1 MNFTHIFNTGY
12 EVMLAA
18 LISNITAQI
27 AKTIVNAIRKGAF
40 ESHMLYSTGGMPSS
54 HSSTVTAAATA
65 IGIVSGFDSSIFALS
80 VIFSLITMY
89 DAQGVRMAA
98 GHQAAI
104 LNQMLRELFSQHPTL
119 KFKNLKELLGHTPM
133 QVLVGAMLG
142 IGVAFAWHFVLQ
154 PNIGG

>member
-1 MNFTHIFNTGY
+1 MNFNTIYNTGY

-18 LISNITAQI
+18 LISNIVAQVS
-27 AKTIVNAIRKGAF
+27 KTIVNAIKKGTF
-40 ESHMLYSTGGMPSS
+40 ESAMLYSTGGMPSS
-54 HSSTVTAAATA
+54 HSSTVTATAAS
-65 IGIVSGFDSSIFALS
+65 IGIVSGFDSTVFALALTFS
-80 VIFSLITMY
+80 VVTMY

-133 QVLVGAMLG
+133 QVLVGALLG
-142 IGVAFAWHFVLQ
+142 IAVSFIWHFL
-154 PNIGG
+154 IEYLIK

>member
-1 MNFTHIFNTGY
+1 MNFTNIYNTGY

-18 LISNITAQI
+18 FISNITAQV
-27 AKTIVNAIRKGAF
+27 AKTIVNAFKKGTF

-54 HSSTVTAAATA
+54 HSSTVTATAAS
-65 IGIVSGFDSSIFALS
+65 IGIVAGFDSPVFALAL
-80 VIFSLITMY
+80 IFSLITMY

-98 GHQAAI
+98 GHQATI

-133 QVLVGAMLG
+133 QVLVGALLG
-142 IGVAFAWHFVLQ
+142 VGVAFVWHYIIAQKLSM
-154 PNIGG
+154 